1 MSPNN
6 LSSLPN
12 HQDIPAPVDQ
22 PFRAVESDLR
32 GHVPFNNLSRHM
44 KYLRR
49 RHRAHGP
56 WHILAILCGALL
68 ALGMAGYL
76 SR

>member
-1 MSPNN
+1 MSPDN
-6 LSSLPN
+6 LSSIQN
-12 HQDIPAPVDQ
+12 RQNSSVPVEQ
-22 PFRAVESDLR
+22 PIFPVESDLR
-32 GHVPFNNLSRHM
+32 GPVPFNNLSRHM

-49 RHRAHGP
+49 RSRAHAP